1 MFADRGINLTY
12 MNNDKLEYVFAVA
25 DHYDSNQWLQ
35 VDLGSPIR
43 VVGVITHGR
52 PTHYNQWV
60 SSYKIRYGDS
70 TSNLVTIQNQES
82 RGDLVG

>member
-25 DHYDSNQWLQ
+25 GHYDNNQWLQ
-35 VDLGSPIR
+35 VDIGSPIR
-43 VVGVITHGR
+43 VVGMITQGR
-52 PTHYNQWV
+52 SRSINQWA
-60 SSYKIRYGDS
+60 SSYKIRYGNS

-82 RGDLVG
+82 SGDLVG